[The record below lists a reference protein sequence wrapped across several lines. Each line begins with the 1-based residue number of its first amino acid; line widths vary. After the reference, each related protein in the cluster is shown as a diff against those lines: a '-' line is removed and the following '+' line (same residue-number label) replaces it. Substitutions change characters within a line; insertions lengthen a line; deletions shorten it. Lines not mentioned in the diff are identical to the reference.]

1 MLRSVWTPSF
11 ALFMSEQSALLLE
24 SRHIDP
30 VRSSTTTTSTGLDEH
45 GLHAFARAATS
56 KCPMPKIFANQVLV
70 LAVAVTV
77 RLFGFVAA
85 LHPKPAVAAVVQ
97 DVV

>member
-11 ALFMSEQSALLLE
+11 ALFMSEQSAWLLE

-45 GLHAFARAATS
+45 GLQAFARAATS
-56 KCPMPKIFANQVLV
+56 KWPMPKIFANQVFV

-77 RLFGFVAA
+77 RLFGFVAV
-85 LHPKPAVAAVVQ
+85 HPKPAVAAVVQ